1 MMTIK
6 DWGWGYILL
15 GICEVGV
22 FSSISFL
29 KKIVIAS
36 GGGGG
41 ASPTEPALLLHFS
54 ESILSNLKTKKET
67 VTTKIKSQKLWAFYV
82 PK

>member
-1 MMTIK
+1 MR
-6 DWGWGYILL
+6 L
-15 GICEVGV
+15 G
-22 FSSISFL
+22 FSLPSVFL
-29 KKIVIAS
+29 KNVIAS